1 MEQPRLSITASFGSF
16 MESDALT
23 SLITSCRRII
33 AAFSGGA
40 DSAALLVLLRSF
52 CEESRIPLTAVHVH
66 HGIRGDEAD
75 RDAAFAAAFCKERA
89 IDCRVVYVDAPKY
102 SHANGIGME
111 EAARV
116 LRYEVLDRIADE
128 VENTL
133 IATAHSADDN
143 LETVLFRLVRGT
155 ALDGLSGIPPVRGR
169 IIRPLLGASAAEI
182 RSFCVERQI
191 PYVTDSTNADTAYT
205 RNYIRSEIVPVLR
218 QIAPDPEASVSRMCE
233 SLRRDASYLKEA
245 AITAMGEYKDKTEM
259 PIAELCRLP
268 DAILSRAITT
278 LFENALGTK
287 RDLTS
292 THIKDVTY
300 LVRRGGY
307 GRICLPAKITAVV
320 SVGVLSMK
328 PAAECVPPHETD
340 ERFPLRFGENLFPEY
355 GFGIRMKRVEAGES
369 AQPMED
375 CQNIYKL
382 SIQKPI
388 PFATIKGTVYMR
400 FRKEGDVVRTSGMTK
415 RVKKLLNEAKI
426 DPDRRARLP
435 ILTDDEGI
443 LWIPG
448 VAVRDSEKD
457 AGESVFFTYFQ
468 W

>member
-1 MEQPRLSITASFGSF
+1 MEQPRLSITASFRSF

-52 CEESRIPLTAVHVH
+52 CEEQRIPLTAVHVH

-89 IDCRVVYVDAPKY
+89 IDCRIVYVDAPKY
-102 SHANGIGME
+102 SHANGVCME

-116 LRYEVLDRIADE
+116 LRYEVLDRVADE
-128 VENTL
+128 VKNTL

-169 IIRPLLGASAAEI
+169 IIRPLLGASAAGI
-182 RSFCVERQI
+182 RSFCAERQI

-245 AITAMGEYKDKTEM
+245 AITAMCEYKYKTEM
-259 PIAELCRLP
+259 PITELRQFP
-268 DAILSRAITT
+268 DAILSRAILI

-307 GRICLPAKITAVV
+307 GRICLPAKIMAVV

-328 PAAECVPPHETD
+328 PAAECVPTH

-355 GFGIRMKRVEAGES
+355 GFGIRMERVGEGES

-426 DPDRRARLP
+426 DLDRRARLP
-435 ILTDDEGI
+435 ILADDEGI

-457 AGESVFFTYFQ
+457 AGESVFLTYFRL
-468 W
+468 